1 MTHKSLQLI
10 IPLALLLVI
19 GSGSA
24 LRADEKDDKVNTD
37 KPLSPG
43 EKAIIQQIN
52 ELKADIKTNGEKAN
66 AKIQEIELRLQIMT
80 DRVDRLEKS
89 VNKIATTP
97 RTSYFQPT
105 PEASTA
111 PVGNGTIV
119 LQNTYTDAATIFL
132 NGKAFVVQPN
142 QSITL
147 PGQPIGAYT
156 YEVAVSGYGTIRGPV
171 TRNLDDNRT
180 LLIYVNAVPLIR

>member
-1 MTHKSLQLI
+1 MTHNTLKLI
-10 IPLALLLVI
+10 IPLALLLVL
-19 GSGSA
+19 GSSSA
-24 LRADEKDDKVNTD
+24 LRADGEEKINTD
-37 KPLSPG
+37 KPMSAG
-43 EKAIIQQIN
+43 ERAILQQIG
-52 ELKADIKTNGEKAN
+52 ELKADIKAIGEKSD
-66 AKIQEIELRLQIMT
+66 AKIQAIELRLQIMA

-89 VNKIATTP
+89 VNRIATTP

-105 PEASTA
+105 PDAA
-111 PVGNGTIV
+111 PAPLGNGTIV

-132 NGKAFVVQPN
+132 NGKAFEVQPN

-147 PGQPIGAYT
+147 PGRPAGAYT
-156 YEVAVSGYGTIRGPV
+156 YEVLINGYGTIRGPV